1 MHTLTSWFTPER
13 RQGIQAL
20 AASLVPLLILWGF
33 GTEQVWD
40 QWLIIL
46 GAALQFFSNALSL
59 ANLKPGEW
67 GKGWEIARG
76 AIYTLG
82 LSVAPA
88 LVVLGFWTEEF
99 SSTVLTGVALAL
111 SVLGNLVAVLT
122 SGAQQREKL
131 VQAVTELTP
140 NEG

>member
-20 AASLVPLLILWGF
+20 AASLVPLLILWGL

-59 ANLKPGEW
+59 ANLKPDEW